1 MPELP
6 EVETVVRSLAPR
18 LTGRRLEAVTTTG
31 SRVFRGQQAAMGDL
45 LPGQHILSVER
56 YGKNILLT
64 LDRHRLRIH
73 LGMTG
78 KLLFAPA
85 PATHPRAIFA
95 LDEGTLIFDDIR
107 QFGRVELLPLADGG
121 PALGPD
127 ALAISAVS
135 FAVALKDRRGAIK
148 NLLLNQ
154 QFLRGMGNIYT
165 DEALFQA
172 RIHPLC
178 PGFLVSRAKAVAL
191 HAAMQALLREAIAAG
206 GSSISDYVD
215 SDGSRGSFQD
225 RHLVYGK
232 QGEACPRC
240 SGTIHRIVVCQ
251 RGTHYCPRCQR
262 LPALSSRRLAARG
275 PWP

>member
-18 LTGRRLEAVTTTG
+18 LIGQHVLSVTTTP
-31 SRVFRGQQAAMGDL
+31 SRVFRGQQQAIITC
-45 LPGQHILSVER
+45 LPGQQIHAVER

-64 LDRHRLRIH
+64 MDRHRVRIH

-85 PATHPRAIFA
+85 PSTHPRAMLA
-95 LDEGTLIFDDIR
+95 LDDALLVFDDIR
-107 QFGRVELLPLADGG
+107 QFGRFELLPADAGG
-121 PALGPD
+121 PVLGED
-127 ALAISAVS
+127 ALAISPSV
-135 FAVALKDRRGAIK
+135 FAKLLRERRGAIK
-148 NLLLNQ
+148 NVLLNQ

-165 DEALFQA
+165 DEAMFLA

-178 PGFLVSRAKAVAL
+178 PAFLVTPRKALAL
-191 HAAMQALLREAIAAG
+191 HASMQALLKEAIAAG

-215 SDGSRGSFQD
+215 AKGQQGTFQD
-225 RHLVYGK
+225 RHQVYGK
-232 QGEACPRC
+232 EGAACPRC
-240 SGTIHRIVVCQ
+240 GTAILRMVVCQ

-262 LPALSSRRLAARG
+262 LPRLS
-275 PWP
+275 